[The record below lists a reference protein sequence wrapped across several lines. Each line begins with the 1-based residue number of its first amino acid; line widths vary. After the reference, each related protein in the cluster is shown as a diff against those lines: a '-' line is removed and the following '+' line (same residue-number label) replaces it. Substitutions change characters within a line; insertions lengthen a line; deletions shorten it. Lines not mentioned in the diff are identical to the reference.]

1 MNMSAR
7 GAFAAAVLAGVPYMA
22 PAQTAAPATAV
33 PTESIQIKA
42 STAPAYRLA
51 PQEFYNY
58 ARPYLL
64 DNGVVIHFYERRHK
78 FYTQLYNEEPVEIFA
93 QAPGRFV
100 TALGAQMAFTDDG
113 DTIAVTHLDR
123 VPYTGIVPISSDRV
137 YMASR

>member
-1 MNMSAR
+1 
-7 GAFAAAVLAGVPYMA
+7 
-22 PAQTAAPATAV
+22 
-33 PTESIQIKA
+33 
-42 STAPAYRLA
+42 
-51 PQEFYNY
+51 
-58 ARPYLL
+58 LL

>member
-1 MNMSAR
+1 MISSAR
-7 GAFAAAVLAGVPYMA
+7 RVLAAVVLAGVPCMA

-33 PTESIQIKA
+33 PTESIKIKA
-42 STAPAYRLA
+42 SAAPAYRLA

-64 DNGVVIHFYERRHK
+64 DNGIVIHFYERRHK
-78 FYTQLYNEEPVEIFA
+78 LYTQLYNEEPVEIFA
-93 QAPGRFV
+93 QSPGRFV